1 MNCDARAQATLRRNV
16 APDPRL
22 DPAAAAARL
31 GALDFKP
38 GGEALF
44 LGRAHYGCAATVLPS
59 ASLGLN
65 KQARAILGAARGPK
79 VVCWA
84 GRHGARLPAGACQYT
99 RRREA
104 ALVAPRPAWAAR
116 TRAQLCQQLSA

>member
-1 MNCDARAQATLRRNV
+1 MGGMSEGRAEVQWALAQATLRRNV

-44 LGRAHYGCAATVLPS
+44 LGRAHYGCAVTVLPS

-65 KQARAILGAARGPK
+65 KQARPGLGA
-79 VVCWA
+79 VI
-84 GRHGARLPAGACQYT
+84 
-99 RRREA
+99 
-104 ALVAPRPAWAAR
+104 
-116 TRAQLCQQLSA
+116 

>member
-1 MNCDARAQATLRRNV
+1 MQWALAQATLRRNV

-44 LGRAHYGCAATVLPS
+44 LGRAHYGCAVTVLPS

-65 KQARAILGAARGPK
+65 KQARPGLGA
-79 VVCWA
+79 VI
-84 GRHGARLPAGACQYT
+84 
-99 RRREA
+99 
-104 ALVAPRPAWAAR
+104 
-116 TRAQLCQQLSA
+116 